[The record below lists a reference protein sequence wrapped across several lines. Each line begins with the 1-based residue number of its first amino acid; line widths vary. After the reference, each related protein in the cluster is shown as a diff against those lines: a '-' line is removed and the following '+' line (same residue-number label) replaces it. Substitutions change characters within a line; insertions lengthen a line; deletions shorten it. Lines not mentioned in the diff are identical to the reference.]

1 MTTMTVMVMKYGMK
15 WLDVFTSTWVL
26 AADDDDNGML
36 SATWSLVLAAQ
47 NTGADAP
54 IFQRHIHR
62 SNLVQKCVHTE
73 QL

>member
-1 MTTMTVMVMKYGMK
+1 MKYGMK

-26 AADDDDNGML
+26 AADDDNGLL
-36 SATWSLVLAAQ
+36 SAAWSLALAAQ
-47 NTGADAP
+47 NTGADAL
-54 IFQRHIHR
+54 IFRHIHR